1 VNRPSL
7 APPLAAARAPIDPPP
22 LRRSKTVAAVL
33 LQGYARQTE
42 PGAGDDRAAW
52 HRLRARLADAGGR
65 TPGRRV
71 PAAAERSR
79 PWLLGGLIS
88 ATLGLF
94 LLLGRAAPLT
104 TPFEEGP
111 SRLGRPGGT
120 SGLREGDNRGTGGM
134 EGASGAHGSG
144 GTA

>member
-1 VNRPSL
+1 MNPPSL
-7 APPLAAARAPIDPPP
+7 VPSAPIDPPP
-22 LRRSKTVAAVL
+22 LRRAKTVAAGL

-42 PGAGDDRAAW
+42 PGTADDRAAW
-52 HRLRARLADAGGR
+52 YRLRARLAEAER
-65 TPGRRV
+65 SPQRWPRPPTPG
-71 PAAAERSR
+71 SR

-94 LLLGRAAPLT
+94 LLLGRATPLT
-104 TPFEEGP
+104 APFEEGT
-111 SRLGRPGGT
+111 SRLGRPGGA
-120 SGLREGDNRGTGGM
+120 SGLPEGDNRGTGGM